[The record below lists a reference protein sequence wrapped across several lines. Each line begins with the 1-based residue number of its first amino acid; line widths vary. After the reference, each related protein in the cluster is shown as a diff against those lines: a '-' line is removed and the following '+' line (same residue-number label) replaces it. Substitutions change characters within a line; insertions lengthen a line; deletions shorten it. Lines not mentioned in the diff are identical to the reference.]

1 MIPKFSKSDVSTHIF
16 LIVLILDR
24 EGMEFVQGQARPHS
38 VGPTYIKGQR
48 KGVHGTV
55 RSSADGELTAKT
67 MAGSRGEIRL
77 AVYYLKQALFNV
89 EVEEAEWVEEYD
101 EWDLEL
107 THLQRIK
114 NPTKTQTTRCLEL
127 KELKGVEKVRQERAQ
142 TENVIQAI
150 IVGMEVSLLDYIS
163 LLIMLEVVA

>member
-1 MIPKFSKSDVSTHIF
+1 
-16 LIVLILDR
+16 
-24 EGMEFVQGQARPHS
+24 
-38 VGPTYIKGQR
+38 
-48 KGVHGTV
+48 
-55 RSSADGELTAKT
+55 

-89 EVEEAEWVEEYD
+89 EVEEAEWVEEYN

-127 KELKGVEKVRQERAQ
+127 KELKGIEKARQERAQ